1 MKKIKKILGY
11 FIYILFGSWTPHYL
25 MGYTFKISKYIR
37 ILSVKLMFDKCGKN
51 VDIGRKCKLNSKI
64 EIGDNSGIGDFS
76 YMIGKIKIGK
86 DVLIGPQVMI
96 IANNHKYN
104 DLTKPINKQGEFSKG
119 GIIIDDNVWIGARA
133 IILDGVHIE
142 SGSVIAAGSVVTKNV
157 EKNTIVGGNPA
168 HFIKKR

>member
-1 MKKIKKILGY
+1 
-11 FIYILFGSWTPHYL
+11 
-25 MGYTFKISKYIR
+25 
-37 ILSVKLMFDKCGKN
+37 
-51 VDIGRKCKLNSKI
+51 
-64 EIGDNSGIGDFS
+64 
-76 YMIGKIKIGK
+76 MIGKIKIGK